1 MRALTFAPEQIFP
14 AGARHVYPGPVGA
27 APLVGLPGNASSLA
41 MPAIPSCVVP
51 GFSPASFSG
60 SGTCSGRS
68 SGRCFLFFPG
78 RVHV

>member
-14 AGARHVYPGPVGA
+14 VGARHVYPGPVGA
-27 APLVGLPGNASSLA
+27 GPLLGLPLNVSSLA
-41 MPAIPSCVVP
+41 MPAIPACVVP

-60 SGTCSGRS
+60 SGTGSGRS

-78 RVHV
+78 PLHV

>member
-27 APLVGLPGNASSLA
+27 VLLLGLPLDVSGLA

-51 GFSPASFSG
+51 GFSR
-60 SGTCSGRS
+60 GTCSGRS

-78 RVHV
+78 RLHV